1 MRLGLVLAGGGSKGA
16 FEAGVVAAMERRG
29 LVAQVLSGTSAGA
42 LNAAGLAAGF
52 DAARLGDIWRQVGSA
67 DVYRLRRDLWNLPR
81 PGVWRHAAASRT
93 ACCPASVGRIC

>member
-29 LVAQVLSGTSAGA
+29 LVADVLSGTSAGA

-67 DVYRLRRDLWNLPR
+67 DVTGCAATCGTCHAR
-81 PGVWRHAAASRT
+81 GVWRHAAASRT